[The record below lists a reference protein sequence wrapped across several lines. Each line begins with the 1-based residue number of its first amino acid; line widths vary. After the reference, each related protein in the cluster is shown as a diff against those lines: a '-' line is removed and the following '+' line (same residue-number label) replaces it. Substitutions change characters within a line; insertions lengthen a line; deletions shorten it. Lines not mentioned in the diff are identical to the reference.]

1 MTGAAFIG
9 GGASLLNSGLSAYQ
23 SNMNAQA
30 VRDTNALNYKMWQEG
45 LEYSKP
51 VNQVA
56 RLKEAGLNPALMY
69 GTGSGANV
77 AGPAPRAEAPQREIS
92 RIDPGAVVAV
102 QQARLLG
109 EQARALKLENDQ
121 TAATPGAR
129 RGDSAPVRAIR
140 EGVESFRKSELGR
153 HVGPTIEM
161 MKKRGTSGVLQDA
174 WNFWGGDKLKQKAK
188 DLYNQNWFFGDPKGK
203 GGTKK

>member
-1 MTGAAFIG
+1 MWPLVAATAVNAGLGAW
-9 GGASLLNSGLSAYQ
+9 Q
-23 SNMNAQA
+23 STMNRDA
-30 VRDTNALNYKMWQEG
+30 VKDTNALNYKMHQEM
-45 LEYSKP
+45 LEYNKP

-56 RLKEAGLNPALMY
+56 RLKDAGLNPALMY
-69 GTGSGANV
+69 GTGTGANV
-77 AGPAPRAEAPQREIS
+77 GGPAPRAEAPQHEIP

-140 EGVESFRKSELGR
+140 EGVDSFRKSELGR